1 VPTGEPEIRRLD
13 QADLEV
19 LDRLFPVWSRLEYPN
34 RLRAQSQ
41 DQLVQVVAWEADSP
55 TGRGMVLFPEHDEFS
70 ASAVRE
76 GCAEVRDVFVAP
88 GHRGRGIATAMM
100 AALEDAAREH
110 GMRRVGLAV
119 GLDDGA
125 LPARIL
131 YERLGYRHA
140 HGPYVTSTVLLAE
153 DGPIPVGA
161 VLHYLVKDL

>member
-1 VPTGEPEIRRLD
+1 
-13 QADLEV
+13 
-19 LDRLFPVWSRLEYPN
+19 VWSGFEYAN
-34 RLRAQSQ
+34 RFRAQTRGQ
-41 DQLVQVVAWEADSP
+41 MVQVVAWEGEVP

-88 GHRGRGIATAMM
+88 GRRNRGIATAIM
-100 AALEDAAREH
+100 ASLEDAVRGQ
-110 GMRRVGLAV
+110 GMRRIGLAV
-119 GLDDGA
+119 GMDDGA

-140 HGPYVTSTVLLAE
+140 HGPFLTSASLLAE

-161 VLHYLVKDL
+161 VLTYVVKEL